1 MDKRSLIGV
10 VTVTFNS
17 GKVLRDFM
25 DSVLKQTHA
34 EFLLYVV
41 DNASSDDTLKQLAE
55 YQDARIVAIPNQEN
69 VGVAAGNNIGIRA
82 ALKDGCASV
91 LLINNDTV
99 FDSDLFF
106 KLADGLVQY
115 QCDMIVPKILYFDQ
129 PDKIWC
135 AGGRFNRLRGYAAV
149 HFGEGELD
157 TGAFNTSRQVEYTPT
172 CCMLISNTV
181 FSLVG
186 LMDEKYFVYSDDL
199 DFCYRAELAGL
210 KLFYRPDAR
219 ILHKVS
225 SLTGGGLSDFSMR
238 IGTRNRVYFILKN
251 LGVWRS
257 LFYLPAYQFY
267 LWALLVCR
275 VIDIRGFSFRQKA
288 FFEGFRMWHFFS
300 KL

>member
-1 MDKRSLIGV
+1 MDKRCLIGV

-34 EFLLYVV
+34 EFLLYLV

-55 YQDARIVAIPNQEN
+55 YHDARIVALPSQEN
-69 VGVAAGNNIGIRA
+69 VGVAEGNNVGIRA
-82 ALKDGCASV
+82 ALKDGCSSV

-99 FDSDLFF
+99 FDPDLFS
-106 KLADGLVQY
+106 KLNEGLEQY
-115 QCDMIVPKILYFDQ
+115 KCEMVLPKILYFDD
-129 PDKIWC
+129 PRKIWC
-135 AGGRFNRLRGYAAV
+135 AGGQFNRLRGYAAI
-149 HFGEGELD
+149 HYGEGEPD
-157 TGAFNTSRQVEYTPT
+157 TGSFDTARQVEYAPT
-172 CCMLISNTV
+172 CCMLIRNTV

-199 DFCYRAELAGL
+199 DFCYRAKLAGL
-210 KLFYRPDAR
+210 SLYYLPNTR
-219 ILHKVS
+219 ILHKIS
-225 SLTGGGLSDFSMR
+225 SLTGGALSNFSLR
-238 IGTRNRVYFILKN
+238 FGTRNRVYFILKN

-275 VIDIRGFSFRQKA
+275 VIDIRGFLFRQKA